1 MFKKLIFTIAVFAS
15 IWVGGLVNFYGQ
27 IPTQTPTN
35 IQNADA
41 IIVLTGGKNRIE
53 AGVDLLRANKAAKMF
68 ITGVGKDV
76 GDLELLKRL
85 GVQPQNAKKIS
96 LGHEAIDTFGN
107 VAEAQKWI
115 AENKIESIILVTANY
130 HMPRAFGLFSK
141 TIPETKI
148 YPYSVISPDF
158 MREEWPTSEKAR
170 KIILSEYHKFL
181 MSI

>member
-1 MFKKLIFTIAVFAS
+1 MLKKLIFVIAVFAS
-15 IWVGGLVNFYGQ
+15 IWIGGLVDFYGR
-27 IPTQTPTN
+27 ISAQTTAE
-35 IQNADA
+35 ISNADA

-53 AGVDLLRANKAAKMF
+53 AGVELLRANKATRMF

-115 AENKIESIILVTANY
+115 AENKVESIILVTANY

-141 TIPETKI
+141 TIPKTKI

-158 MREEWPTSEKAR
+158 MLEEWPTNQKVR